1 MSLYS
6 LLKPMIFAMDAE
18 KAHSMAIHAL
28 RSGLVPKTHV
38 KQYDSLASE
47 VFGLKFASPVGLA
60 AGFDKNADAWRGLLE
75 QGFGFVEV
83 GTITPRPQEGNPTP
97 RLFRLIEDNAV
108 INRMGFNNGGM
119 DATYENLRGREVGG
133 SAGIIGINIGKNKDT
148 ERAEDDYTALIR
160 KFADVADYFT
170 VNISSPNTKGLR
182 DLQSKEALT
191 ALMQAVMRERDA
203 FAARRVPV
211 LVKIAPDL
219 DDEGQEDAAA
229 VAVELG
235 FDGMIVSNTTI
246 TRPDSLRS
254 AHKGEQGGLS
264 GAPLMQ
270 RSTQVLRNI
279 YRLTGGKIPLIGVG
293 GIGSA
298 EDAIAKIRAG
308 ASLVQLYSML
318 VYEGLELVAR
328 INDGL
333 ADHLKREGMSSVN
346 ELVGIDQR

>member
-6 LLKPMIFAMDAE
+6 LLKPMIFAMEAE
-18 KAHSMAIHAL
+18 KAHGMAIAAL
-28 RSGLVPKTHV
+28 RSGMVPKHHV
-38 KQYDSLASE
+38 KRYDALASE

-60 AGFDKNADAWRGLLE
+60 AGFDKNADAWQGLLD

-83 GTITPRPQEGNPTP
+83 GTITPRPQEGNSTP

-119 DATYENLRGREVGG
+119 DAAYENLKGHTP
-133 SAGIIGINIGKNKDT
+133 ADGIIGINIGKNKDT
-148 ERAEDDYTALIR
+148 EIAEDDYTALIR
-160 KFADVADYFT
+160 KFVGIADYFT

-191 ALMQAVMRERDA
+191 QLMKAVMAERDA
-203 FAARRVPV
+203 HTARRVPV

-219 DDEGQEDAAA
+219 DDAGQEDAAA
-229 VAVELG
+229 VALEMG
-235 FDGMIVSNTTI
+235 FDGMIVSNTTLA
-246 TRPDSLRS
+246 RPDSLRS

-270 RSTQVLRNI
+270 RSTDVLRNI
-279 YRLTGGKIPLIGVG
+279 YRLTGGNVPLIGVG

-298 EDAIAKIRAG
+298 EDAITKIRAG

-333 ADHLKREGMSSVN
+333 AAHLKREGLNTIS
-346 ELVGIDQR
+346 ELVGIDQH

>member
-18 KAHSMAIHAL
+18 KAHGMAIHAL
-28 RSGLVPKTHV
+28 RSGLVPKHHV
-38 KQYDSLASE
+38 KKYDALASE
-47 VFGLKFASPVGLA
+47 VFGLRFASPVGLA
-60 AGFDKNADAWRGLLE
+60 AGFDKNADAWQGLLD

-83 GTITPRPQEGNPTP
+83 GTITPRAQEGNPTP

-119 DATYENLRGREVGG
+119 DAAYENLKGHTPKD
-133 SAGIIGINIGKNKDT
+133 GIIGVNIGKNKDT
-148 ERAEDDYTALIR
+148 ERAEDDYTALIER
-160 KFADVADYFT
+160 FCDIADYFT

-182 DLQSKEALT
+182 DLQSKAALES
-191 ALMQAVMRERDA
+191 LMKAVLAQRDA
-203 FAARRVPV
+203 YTARRVPV

-219 DDEGQEDAAA
+219 DDAGQEEAAQ

-235 FDGMIVSNTTI
+235 FDGLIVSNTTI
-246 TRPDSLRS
+246 TRPENLRS

-270 RSTQVLRNI
+270 RSTEVLRTI
-279 YRLTGGKIPLIGVG
+279 YRLTGGTIPLIGVG

-298 EDAIAKIRAG
+298 HDAITKIRAG

-328 INDGL
+328 INDGI
-333 ADHLKREGMSSVN
+333 AQHLKQEGLENISQ
-346 ELVGIDQR
+346 LVGIDQR